1 MTGRIETAGPN
12 SERELATTGLVAARE
27 RARAT
32 LSAAVDTDGAVRR
45 PCASR
50 TLETTLLLV
59 LLRKRDCHPEQER
72 ELTAFLT
79 TPRAQ
84 ASGYDAALA
93 QAVLHGRTT
102 GTDVVSGEL
111 LAGFDHFSLARK
123 RLLFDVYLAVAGAVP
138 FDASMLRP
146 SRAAGPG
153 GSEDSNAKSGA
164 GEDTKT
170 KAAANGATKTGG
182 KVTFC
187 KTEDL
192 AIDAR
197 DAAPDKDSGR
207 IDITMINRGSTTCSA
222 TGFAGVDI
230 KDADNTSNPIERG
243 HAQPRITTLEPGDA
257 AVFNL
262 AYDIDNTGN
271 SLASPTN
278 ILVTP
283 PNETH
288 TVSLKWPAGAGEI
301 KGAYTD
307 VEVYP
312 THTTK

>member
-1 MTGRIETAGPN
+1 MKYTRITA
-12 SERELATTGLVAARE
+12 LAAIGVAA
-27 RARAT
+27 A
-32 LSAAVDTDGAVRR
+32 LS
-45 PCASR
+45 
-50 TLETTLLLV
+50 
-59 LLRKRDCHPEQER
+59 
-72 ELTAFLT
+72 LTACGSDG
-79 TPRAQ
+79 
-84 ASGYDAALA
+84 SGKDSSSK
-93 QAVLHGRTT
+93 GSSSSSSSSS
-102 GTDVVSGEL
+102 D
-111 LAGFDHFSLARK
+111 
-123 RLLFDVYLAVAGAVP
+123 
-138 FDASMLRP
+138 
-146 SRAAGPG
+146 G
-153 GSEDSNAKSGA
+153 GSKSEGGSGSGGSGA
-164 GEDTKT
+164 GNAKPGSGENTKAE
-170 KAAANGATKTGG
+170 AAANGATKTGA
-182 KVTFC
+182 KATFC
-187 KTEDL
+187 KTKDL

-230 KDADNTSNPIERG
+230 KDADHTSNPIERG
-243 HAQPRITTLEPGDA
+243 HAQPRITTLKPGDA

-288 TVSLKWPAGAGEI
+288 TVNLKWPAGAGDI

-312 THTTK
+312 THTTN